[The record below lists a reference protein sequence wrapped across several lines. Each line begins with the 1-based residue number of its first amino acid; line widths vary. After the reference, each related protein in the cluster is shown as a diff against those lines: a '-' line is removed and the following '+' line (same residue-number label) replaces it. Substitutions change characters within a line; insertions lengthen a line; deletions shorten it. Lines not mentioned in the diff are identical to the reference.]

1 MGGLPTK
8 RTVNGFVVSPKNP
21 RVMYVATRDGLFRS
35 TDAGESWKS
44 LGSGIRDMVAVTVSP
59 RGPGEVY
66 AVSTEGRLYRSADGG
81 TTWAPQR

>member
-1 MGGLPTK
+1 VGGLPTK
-8 RTVNGFVVSPKNP
+8 RTVNGFVVSPKDP
-21 RVMYVATRDGLFRS
+21 RVMYATTRDGLFRS

-44 LGSGIRDMVAVTVSP
+44 VGSGIRDVMAVTVNP
-59 RGPGEVY
+59 REPREVY